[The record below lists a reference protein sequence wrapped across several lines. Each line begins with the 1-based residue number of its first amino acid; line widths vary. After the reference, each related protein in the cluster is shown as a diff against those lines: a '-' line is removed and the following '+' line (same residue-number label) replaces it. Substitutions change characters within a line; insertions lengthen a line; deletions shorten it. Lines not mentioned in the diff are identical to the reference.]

1 MAYKQ
6 PSSPFNKVR
15 KTKEG
20 LALKRWF
27 KEKWQTPKGKEE
39 YSAGDS
45 GTFRP
50 TVRVSEDTPDT
61 YSELTPA
68 DIAAAKEERRRT
80 GRVKR
85 YDRSKL
91 KKNKKG
97 NQ

>member
-6 PSSPFNKVR
+6 PSSPFNRVR

-39 YSAGDS
+39 YSPGDS

-50 TVRVSEDTPDT
+50 TVKVSADTPDT

-91 KKNKKG
+91 KKNKK
-97 NQ
+97 